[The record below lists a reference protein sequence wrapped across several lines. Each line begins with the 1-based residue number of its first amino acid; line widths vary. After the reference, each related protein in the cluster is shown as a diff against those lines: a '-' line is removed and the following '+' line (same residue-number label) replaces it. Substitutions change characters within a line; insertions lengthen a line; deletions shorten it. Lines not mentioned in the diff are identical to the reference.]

1 MGVKVALQ
9 HRTAYR
15 FDRAV
20 SIGPHVIR
28 LRPAPHSRTPIE
40 AYSLTISPAEHY
52 LNWQQDPFGNY
63 LARAVFPGK
72 AAELDI
78 TVGLIA
84 DMEVINP
91 LDFFVEDY
99 AERYPFHYPAGLA
112 DDLKP
117 YLQPAEDAVGPVIEQ
132 WLARRVRQGG
142 QPMVSFLADL
152 NAAVYGDVA
161 YTARME
167 AGVQTPDQT
176 LSRQI
181 GSCRDSAWLLVTAL
195 RQCGLAARF
204 VSGYLVQLVP
214 DQQPA
219 YGPSGTGEDFTDLHA
234 WAEVYIPGAGWIG
247 LDPTSA
253 LFTGEGHI
261 PLAATPHP
269 ASAAAITGAT
279 EPCAVTLDF
288 ANTVRRVQEDPR
300 VTKPYTPAQID
311 HLQRLGTDVDVRL
324 ADAGVELTMGSE
336 PTFVALDDSTAAE
349 WTVAADGPR
358 KRELANNLAA
368 ALRSEFGKGGL
379 IQRSQGKWY
388 PGEALPRWQ
397 IGLIWRQD
405 AEPLWDEP
413 DLLADPFDAEQ
424 AEDDSAARAEQLA
437 KAVTVA
443 FGLPPEHLQ
452 ACYEDPL
459 AALADDVRRPTG
471 PRPEVD
477 PATADLAFLAEL
489 DRSVTPVAW
498 ALPLAP
504 AWWGE
509 GWASAAWRT
518 RRGRLVLVPGESPA
532 GSRLPLGSLSWED
545 PDFAGEA
552 SYFHPDPLTDATAH
566 PRAVVVDPGDHPSR
580 TAVVVEARDGFVHV
594 FLPPLEK
601 LEKFMELV
609 RLIGRVASAEGT
621 RLILEGY
628 GPPPDP
634 RINHLLI
641 TPDPGVIEVNVH
653 PSRSWRQLSEVTQTL
668 FRIASEQRLGTETFG
683 LDGRHSGTGGGNH
696 LTLGAAS
703 PDRSPLLRRPDLLVS
718 MLTYW
723 QHHPSLSYLFS
734 GRFVGPTSQAPRVD
748 EGRPETLYELEI
760 AFAEIEKLDDNDHR
774 PWAVDRA
781 LRYLLTDITGNSHR
795 SEFCIDKLYNPDA
808 LRGRLGLLE
817 LRGFEMP
824 PHPDM
829 ALVQALLVR
838 ALVARFAGVPYS
850 APLIRWG
857 SSLHEKFLLP
867 HFVLADIS
875 TVVDDLRAHGIDFDR
890 AWLAPFAEFRFPRI
904 GITHVGGT
912 EGDGVD
918 LELRSAIEPWRVLGD
933 DSSSG
938 AAARYV
944 DSSTERLQVSVRNFE
959 PARHLVVCNGSPV
972 PLVAAGVPGHYV
984 AGVRYKAWKPWSSL
998 HPTLDLDTPL
1008 RFDLIDR
1015 ASQLSL
1021 GGATYHVVHPGG
1033 RSYDTPP
1040 VNAKEAEARRA
1051 RRFEAGAHAAGVVD
1065 VPALESQLAWRGA
1078 AGADY
1083 ALTLDL
1089 RRRVPRRWGRT

>member
-1 MGVKVALQ
+1 M
-9 HRTAYR
+9 
-15 FDRAV
+15 
-20 SIGPHVIR
+20 
-28 LRPAPHSRTPIE
+28 
-40 AYSLTISPAEHY
+40 
-52 LNWQQDPFGNY
+52 
-63 LARAVFPGK
+63 
-72 AAELDI
+72 
-78 TVGLIA
+78 
-84 DMEVINP
+84 
-91 LDFFVEDY
+91 
-99 AERYPFHYPAGLA
+99 
-112 DDLKP
+112 
-117 YLQPAEDAVGPVIEQ
+117 
-132 WLARRVRQGG
+132 
-142 QPMVSFLADL
+142 
-152 NAAVYGDVA
+152 
-161 YTARME
+161 
-167 AGVQTPDQT
+167 
-176 LSRQI
+176 
-181 GSCRDSAWLLVTAL
+181 
-195 RQCGLAARF
+195 
-204 VSGYLVQLVP
+204 
-214 DQQPA
+214 
-219 YGPSGTGEDFTDLHA
+219 
-234 WAEVYIPGAGWIG
+234 
-247 LDPTSA
+247 
-253 LFTGEGHI
+253 
-261 PLAATPHP
+261 
-269 ASAAAITGAT
+269 
-279 EPCAVTLDF
+279 
-288 ANTVRRVQEDPR
+288 
-300 VTKPYTPAQID
+300 
-311 HLQRLGTDVDVRL
+311 
-324 ADAGVELTMGSE
+324 
-336 PTFVALDDSTAAE
+336 
-349 WTVAADGPR
+349 
-358 KRELANNLAA
+358 
-368 ALRSEFGKGGL
+368 
-379 IQRSQGKWY
+379 
-388 PGEALPRWQ
+388 PRWQ

-405 AEPLWDEP
+405 AEPLWEEP

-437 KAVTVA
+437 KAITVA
-443 FGLPPEHLQ
+443 FGLQTEHLQ

-459 AALADDVRRPTG
+459 AALADEVGRPTG

-477 PATADLAFLAEL
+477 PTTADLSFIAEL
-489 DRSVTPVAW
+489 DHSATPVAW

-518 RRGRLVLVPGESPA
+518 RRGRLVLVRGESPA

-552 SYFHPDPLTDATAH
+552 SYFHPDPLIDATAR
-566 PRAVVVDPGDHPSR
+566 PRAIVVDPGDHPSR

-601 LEKFMELV
+601 LEKFVELV
-609 RLIGRVASAEGT
+609 RLIGRVAAAEGT

-653 PSRSWRQLSEVTQTL
+653 PSRSWRELSELTQTL
-668 FRIASEQRLGTETFG
+668 FRIAREQRLGTETFG

-696 LTLGAAS
+696 LTLGAAP

-817 LRGFEMP
+817 LRAFEMP

-838 ALVARFAGVPYS
+838 ALVARFAAVPYS

-904 GITHVGGT
+904 GVTRIGGT
-912 EGDGVD
+912 EGDGVE
-918 LELRSAIEPWRVLGD
+918 LELRSAIEPWHVLGD
-933 DSSSG
+933 DTSSG

-944 DSSTERLQVSVRNFE
+944 DSSTERLQVSVRNF
-959 PARHLVVCNGSPV
+959 
-972 PLVAAGVPGHYV
+972 AASSTAGGVQRV
-984 AGVRYKAWKPWSSL
+984 
-998 HPTLDLDTPL
+998 T
-1008 RFDLIDR
+1008 
-1015 ASQLSL
+1015 
-1021 GGATYHVVHPGG
+1021 
-1033 RSYDTPP
+1033 
-1040 VNAKEAEARRA
+1040 
-1051 RRFEAGAHAAGVVD
+1051 
-1065 VPALESQLAWRGA
+1065 GA
-1078 AGADY
+1078 AGCGRH
-1083 ALTLDL
+1083 TRPL
-1089 RRRVPRRWGRT
+1089 RRGSALQGMEAVEFVAPHARPRHATPVRPDRPGITAVVGWRDLPRCPSWWTFVRHSAGERQGGRGPPRTPVRGGRPRDRRDRRTGPRVTARLARSCGGRLCPHLGSAPAGTAPLGPLVTVTSPGECESSMTVLGRYLASVSQPDMFSTASGFDEFAAPDGTVRQGWSTLAEGLDEFAEMDLLRAQREVERLLEDDNVTYTPNPAAALSIADETDGRVPVINEPQPWKLDPCR